1 MPVGHGDAHSAPES
15 PRPLGDVMSR
25 VARQLQ
31 EEHGDV
37 EATLQAITSSATRT
51 VPHADEC
58 GISYV
63 LARRRIEPRAWTSD
77 LPREVDALQER
88 LGQGPCL
95 DAVWEQEIVRVDD
108 IRTEDRWPQFAQL
121 ASSMGVGSMIASS
134 CSSWATN
141 SGR

>member
-63 LARRRIEPRAWTSD
+63 LGRRRIEPRAWTSD
-77 LPREVDALQER
+77 LPRVVDSLQER
-88 LGQGPCL
+88 LRQGPCM
-95 DAVWEQEIVRVDD
+95 DAAWEQQVVRVDD
-108 IRTEDRWPQFAQL
+108 VGADERWPEFARE
-121 ASSMGVGSMIASS
+121 ASGLGV
-134 CSSWATN
+134 
-141 SGR
+141 

>member
-37 EATLQAITSSATRT
+37 EATLQAITSSAPRT
-51 VPHADEC
+51 VPHANEC

-63 LARRRIEPRAWTSD
+63 PGRRRIEPRAWTSD

-88 LGQGPCL
+88 LGKGACPGGVC
-95 DAVWEQEIVRVDD
+95 ES
-108 IRTEDRWPQFAQL
+108 EDCQ
-121 ASSMGVGSMIASS
+121 V
-134 CSSWATN
+134 
-141 SGR
+141 